1 MLRKRLQLGLIHL
14 AVAMTLVPINSTLN
28 RVMIKELGIA
38 ATVVALLASL
48 PYLFS
53 PLQVAIG
60 SYSDRHPILGFR
72 RSPYILFG
80 LLLCVGGLMYSPQI
94 AFLMSTNP
102 GLGIVVAGLTFGA
115 WGMGY
120 NLSSV
125 SYLALASEISG
136 EKERGKTIAI
146 MWFMMIVSIIFTAVA
161 ISRMVDP
168 YSPAAL
174 QRAFQA
180 VAFCALAIGLLGLFR
195 LESRLGDGQGTPV
208 ENYTFKDM
216 ATVILKS
223 RQVTLFFWYLT
234 LLLAAIL
241 GQDVL
246 LEPFAA
252 EAFGMTVQQTTRI
265 TSVWGGAVL
274 LTILLA
280 GLLERILSRKQVA
293 QIGNLS
299 ALGGF
304 VIILTS
310 GLMLSKSIFWLGVV
324 LLGMGTGLATVA
336 NLALMF
342 DLTLPGY
349 TGLFIGAWGVSNAL
363 SRLLGTMM
371 AGLVRDA
378 VTALMHNL
386 VSGYLVVFGIE
397 AAMLFVAVFMLRR
410 LDVESFHKQVEAPS
424 VLERVGLVD

>member
-38 ATVVALLASL
+38 ATVVAILASL

-72 RSPYILFG
+72 RTPYIFFG
-80 LLLCVGGLMYSPQI
+80 LLLCVAGLVVSPQI
-94 AFLMSTNP
+94 AFLMANNP
-102 GLGIVVAGLTFGA
+102 AIGLLAAALAFGA

-125 SYLALASEISG
+125 SYLALASELSG
-136 EKERGKTIAI
+136 EKERGKTIAT
-146 MWFMMIVSIIFTAVA
+146 MWFMMIVSIILTAIT
-161 ISRMVDP
+161 ISRMVEP
-168 YSPAAL
+168 YSPEVL
-174 QRAFQA
+174 QRAFWA
-180 VAFCALAIGLLGLFR
+180 VGAAALVIGLLGLIR
-195 LESRLGDGQGTPV
+195 LESRSKGEQAAA
-208 ENYTFKDM
+208 ENFTFKEM
-216 ATVILKS
+216 ASVILKS
-223 RQVTLFFWYLT
+223 RQATLFFWYLT

-265 TSVWGGAVL
+265 TSVWGTAVL
-274 LTILLA
+274 LTILIA
-280 GLLERILSRKQVA
+280 GALERRAPRKLLA
-293 QIGNLS
+293 QIGNIS

-304 VIILTS
+304 LVIVAGGVLAS
-310 GLMLSKSIFWLGVV
+310 QGIFWLGVV
-324 LLGMGTGLATVA
+324 LLGAGTGLATVA

-342 DLTLPGY
+342 DLTIPGY
-349 TGLFIGAWGVSNAL
+349 VGLFIGAWGVSNAL
-363 SRLLGTMM
+363 SRLTGSLM
-371 AGLVRDA
+371 AGVVRDA
-378 VTALMHNL
+378 VTKLTQNA

-397 AAMLFVAVFMLRR
+397 AVMLAVAIVMLFII
-410 LDVESFHKQVEAPS
+410 DVDAFHKQVETPS
-424 VLERVGLVD
+424 VVERVALAD